1 MSYAAKGTV
10 EGVVAGPRVVE
21 TSELG
26 AEIVEVLGPEVPGS
40 AEILTLPALALVS
53 SLCAAFAD
61 RIDALLAYRRE
72 TQARFDAGQLP
83 RFLPETEQIR
93 HDDWRVAPTP
103 DDLQRRTVEITGP
116 VEPKMI
122 INALN
127 SGADCFMADF
137 EDSCAPTWA
146 NMIGGQAALRAA
158 VRGELEHVDPGTGK
172 HYRLSA
178 DPSQLATLLVRP
190 RGLHL
195 PEAHLDWR
203 GRPAPAALVDFG
215 LFMAHNARELLA
227 RGTGPYFYL
236 PKLQCHIEA
245 RLWNEVFV
253 TAQELLGIPR
263 GSIRATVLI
272 ETLPAAF
279 EMDEILY
286 ELREHAAGLNCG
298 RWDYIFSYIKTF
310 RADPSRI
317 VPDRA
322 EVGMTQPF
330 MRAYSQLLIKTC
342 HRRGAHAIG
351 GMAAQI
357 PRKDDLEANQAVERE
372 ASPHAGRR
380 PSTGGF
386 HGRGNNQAALDKVAQ
401 DKRREAEDGHD
412 GTWVAHPGLIST
424 ARQAFA
430 AVTSEPNQLERLR
443 EDVEVSAAQLLAAPS
458 GARTEAG
465 LRLNVRVGVQ
475 YLEAWLSGHGCVP
488 LYHLMEDAAT
498 AEISRAQLWQWRC
511 HGVELDDGR
520 RVDEAL
526 LRSIVADEFITIRGE
541 LGDARFDA
549 GRFALARDLLLE
561 LVLADELEEFLTL
574 SAYPHLS

>member
-1 MSYAAKGTV
+1 MSDKMKGSLEIAGSAA
-10 EGVVAGPRVVE
+10 
-21 TSELG
+21 G
-26 AEIVEVLGPEVPGS
+26 AVPGG
-40 AEILTLPALALVS
+40 AEILTPAAL
-53 SLCAAFAD
+53 SLVGELCLGFAD
-61 RIDALLAYRRE
+61 RIDALLGQRRE
-72 TQARFDAGQLP
+72 TQARFDAGELP
-83 RFLPETEQIR
+83 RFLPETEPVR
-93 HDDWRVAPTP
+93 RGDWRVAPTP
-103 DDLQRRTVEITGP
+103 EDLQRRIVEITGP

-127 SGADCFMADF
+127 SGADMFMADF

-146 NMIGGQAALRAA
+146 NLIGGQTALRAA
-158 VRGELEHVDPGTGK
+158 VRRELEYRDADTGK
-172 HYRLSA
+172 HYRLHPQASK
-178 DPSQLATLLVRP
+178 LATLLVRP

-195 PEAHLDWR
+195 PEAHLLWR

-215 LFMAHNARELLA
+215 LFMAHNARELLT

-236 PKLQCHIEA
+236 PKLQSHLEA

-253 TAQELLGIPR
+253 ATQQLLDLPR

-322 EVGMTQPF
+322 QVGMLQPF

-342 HRRGAHAIG
+342 HKRGAHAIG

-357 PRKDDLEANQAVERE
+357 PRKDDPAA
-372 ASPHAGRR
+372 
-380 PSTGGF
+380 
-386 HGRGNNQAALDKVAQ
+386 NQAALDKVAQ
-401 DKRREAEDGHD
+401 DKRREAADGHD
-412 GTWVAHPGLIST
+412 GTWVAHPGLIPT
-424 ARQAFA
+424 ARRAFSAVVGA
-430 AVTSEPNQLERLR
+430 APNQLGRLR
-443 EDVEVSAAQLLAAPS
+443 EDLEISAEQLLAVPS

-465 LRLNVRVGVQ
+465 LRLNVRVGLQ
-475 YLEAWLSGHGCVP
+475 YLEAWLRGHGCVP

-498 AEISRAQLWQWRC
+498 AEISRAQLWQWRH
-511 HGVELDDGR
+511 HGVTLDDGQP
-520 RVDEAL
+520 VNEAL
-526 LRSIVADEFITIRGE
+526 LRAVVADELTTIRAQ
-541 LGDARFDA
+541 LGDAQFEA

-561 LVLADELEEFLTL
+561 LVLADELAEFSTL
-574 SAYPHLS
+574 RAYPHLVLMKDES

>member
-1 MSYAAKGTV
+1 MSDVDDEALEVTASGVFGSAQILTPAALSLV
-10 EGVVAGPRVVE
+10 
-21 TSELG
+21 SEL
-26 AEIVEVLGPEVPGS
+26 
-40 AEILTLPALALVS
+40 
-53 SLCAAFAD
+53 CARFSE
-61 RIDALLAYRRE
+61 RIDALLAHRRE
-72 TQARFDAGQLP
+72 TQRRFDAGELP
-83 RFLPETEQIR
+83 RFLPETEHVR
-93 HDDWRVAPTP
+93 RGDWRVAPAP
-103 DDLQRRTVEITGP
+103 ADLQRRTVEITGP

-127 SGADCFMADF
+127 SGADLFMADF
-137 EDSCAPTWA
+137 EDSSAPTWA
-146 NMIGGQAALRAA
+146 NMIGGQAALHAA
-158 VRGELEHVDPGTGK
+158 VRGTLEHRDPTTGK
-172 HYRLSA
+172 HYRLHSNNSSHSS
-178 DPSQLATLLVRP
+178 PLATLLVRP

-195 PEAHLDWR
+195 PEPHLRWR

-215 LFMAHNARELLA
+215 LFMAHNARELLE

-236 PKLQCHIEA
+236 PKLQSHLEA
-245 RLWNEVFV
+245 RLWNDVFNA
-253 TAQELLGIPR
+253 TQQWLKIPQ

-310 RADPSRI
+310 RADPSRV

-342 HRRGAHAIG
+342 HRRGAHAMG

-357 PRKDDLEANQAVERE
+357 PRKDDPAA
-372 ASPHAGRR
+372 
-380 PSTGGF
+380 
-386 HGRGNNQAALDKVAQ
+386 NQAALDKVAQ

-412 GTWVAHPGLIST
+412 GTWVAHPGLIAT
-424 ARQAFA
+424 ARDAFA
-430 AVTSEPNQLERLR
+430 AVSSGPNQLGRLR
-443 EDVEVSAAQLLAAPS
+443 DDVEVDAAQLLETPT

-465 LRLNVRVGVQ
+465 LRLNVRVGLQ
-475 YLEAWLSGHGCVP
+475 YLEAWLRGNGCVP

-498 AEISRAQLWQWRC
+498 AEISRAQLWQWR
-511 HGVELDDGR
+511 HHNVELSDGQ

-526 LRSIVADEFITIRGE
+526 LRAVVADELLEIHNQ
-541 LGDARFDA
+541 LGDPHFEA
-549 GRFALARDLLLE
+549 GHFGLAHDLLLE
-561 LVLADELEEFLTL
+561 LVLADELAEFLTL
-574 SAYPHLS
+574 RALPYL